1 MNRAQKRQ
9 RAKPIKHER
18 HLPPMLIQ
26 RTLHNQGLETRE
38 WLAVDAMAK
47 GYATTEHY
55 DLLAYLMNLLLLAG
69 STDKSRQYAHDY
81 AEQKIKPVLQ
91 SIEARWHASGK
102 FGVTGPEL
110 NQLRHLVEFNKQFW
124 LRQNVS
130 LFDLACKEVD
140 AFFKERSEAR
150 ERERLAA

>member
-1 MNRAQKRQ
+1 MSRRKKY
-9 RAKPIKHER
+9 KPGQVSM
-18 HLPPMLIQ
+18 PMLVQ
-26 RTLHNQGLETRE
+26 RTLHNTGLELRE
-38 WLAVDAMAK
+38 RVAVNAFTQ

-91 SIEARWHASGK
+91 SIEARYHQHGK

-110 NQLRHLVEFNKQFW
+110 KQLRHLVEFNKQFW
-124 LRQNVS
+124 LRQPTA
-130 LFDLACKEVD
+130 LFDLACKEVNT
-140 AFFKERSEAR
+140 FFKERSEAR
-150 ERERLAA
+150 EMEIKELMRGVA